1 VSREGPDAVGARRRA
16 VLGLVVVAVFL
27 VCLINAVIAVEFTR
41 RLDGPQPGDLEER
54 YGGLRE
60 ELADVVRVAYIS
72 GDRWR
77 FLNARY
83 ALAPTSLDPG
93 FVDLDLDERTIVGFD
108 LEGLAG
114 HAAANPPLLVLCDF
128 GNRLALTAFV
138 DDLAAEI
145 EMAGLE
151 LEVVDGGD
159 GLALLSVGD

>member
-1 VSREGPDAVGARRRA
+1 MRREGPEAAGARRRA
-16 VLGLVVVAVFL
+16 VHGLVVIAVFV
-27 VCLINAVIAVEFTR
+27 VCLINAFVAVEFTHQ
-41 RLDGPQPGDLEER
+41 LDGPQPGDLEER

-60 ELADVVRVAYIS
+60 ELADVVQVVYIS

-83 ALAPTSLDPG
+83 ALAPTRLDPG
-93 FVDLDLDERTIVGFD
+93 FVDLDLVERTIVGFD

-114 HAAANPPLLVLCDF
+114 HAVATPPLLVLCDF
-128 GNRLALTAFV
+128 SNRRALTAFV

-159 GLALLSVGD
+159 GLALLSVGG